1 MGQRKENQESED
13 DAAVNKQGSR
23 EPIYVLTS
31 DKNSLYL
38 TATDV
43 YMNDCYNRYTY
54 RRPGDFIFLQTEYCT
69 ALLRTAMENLGLE
82 IPTAI

>member
-1 MGQRKENQESED
+1 MYKRQVFAAQNGWRAGTDDSSRIEVFYKSGSEEENQESED

-23 EPIYVLTS
+23 EPIYVLTP

-43 YMNDCYNRYTY
+43 YMNAK
-54 RRPGDFIFLQTEYCT
+54 GF
-69 ALLRTAMENLGLE
+69 
-82 IPTAI
+82 